1 MLDEIIKHFSI
12 RIFIICWPK
21 NWMPANQSNWLTSK
35 MIHKYWEPNHWLN
48 WKAITYP
55 PDSYFEIIGIF
66 FGERFLCR
74 MKVSSE
80 KWNEF
85 CSIEE
90 IYEWLGC
97 EQITTESTNTES
109 ITIETTTTEIIR
121 NESTTKE
128 TLKSYTI
135 FWIIITIIVI
145 TIILMNAIVVF
156 LVLYFRPFKPFLC

>member
-1 MLDEIIKHFSI
+1 
-12 RIFIICWPK
+12 
-21 NWMPANQSNWLTSK
+21 
-35 MIHKYWEPNHWLN
+35 
-48 WKAITYP
+48 
-55 PDSYFEIIGIF
+55 
-66 FGERFLCR
+66 

-156 LVLYFRPFKPFLC
+156 LVLYFRNHSSESDSIDLSAENFSEAPNSQFPNHTQNLEKSLFKELIRYSLVKYNFISANN